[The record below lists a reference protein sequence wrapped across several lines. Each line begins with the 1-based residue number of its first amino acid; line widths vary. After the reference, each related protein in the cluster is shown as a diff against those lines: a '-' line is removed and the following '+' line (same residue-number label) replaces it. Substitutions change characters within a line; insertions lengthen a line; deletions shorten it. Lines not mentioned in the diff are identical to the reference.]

1 MAEYTEQFVKNVLA
15 ERKRRGLSAQKLA
28 DKTGGVIR
36 RPTLTALETGRISN
50 LRLEHAIAL
59 AEALDTSIIELLSP
73 LRPKCL
79 TRVWADDMA
88 ALETAK
94 ARMADAV
101 AEYEQLKQRIGE
113 TY

>member
-1 MAEYTEQFVKNVLA
+1 MSEYTERFIKNVLA
-15 ERKRRGLSAQKLA
+15 ERKRQGLSAQKLA
-28 DKTGGVIR
+28 DKTGGIINR
-36 RPTLTALETGRISN
+36 SWLASLETGRSDN
-50 LRLEHAIAL
+50 LRLDYAIAL

-73 LRPKCL
+73 LRPQCL

-88 ALETAK
+88 ALETTK
-94 ARMADAV
+94 ARMADAA